1 MVGFVIISF
10 SSSVVYTIVDI
21 VKVFL
26 KELGIFEGKYGF
38 SF

>member
-1 MVGFVIISF
+1 MVGFGKSF
-10 SSSVVYTIVDI
+10 SIVVYTIVDI